1 MSLFFLFYLFYSIF
15 VLITAADLTNK
26 MSVKDMLLKYS
37 KVYKIVRRKK
47 ETMSEITSSIEKI
60 DGMLGTNIFPKR
72 LRS

>member
-1 MSLFFLFYLFYSIF
+1 M
-15 VLITAADLTNK
+15 AADLTNK
-26 MSVKDMLLKYS
+26 MSVKDVLLKYS

-47 ETMSEITSSIEKI
+47 ETMSEIPSSIEKI